1 MSYLEK
7 ILRTYQLFSS
17 LQILETDNLK
27 YIKTLLK
34 EQHIL
39 NVRKKTKNTK
49 TEKVIKQRLHRKRNI
64 ETQHFR

>member
-34 EQHIL
+34 DQHIL

-49 TEKVIKQRLHRKRNI
+49 TEKVIKQRLHIKRNI